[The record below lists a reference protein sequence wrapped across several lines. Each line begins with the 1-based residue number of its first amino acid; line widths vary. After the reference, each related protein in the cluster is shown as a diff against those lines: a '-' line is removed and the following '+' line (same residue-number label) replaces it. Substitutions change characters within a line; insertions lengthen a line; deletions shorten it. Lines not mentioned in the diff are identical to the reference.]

1 MGAET
6 RAAEVAGQVA
16 EVVRR
21 VLGDRERVIWFGS
34 WPQGRA
40 IHGSD
45 IDIAIEAGGPIPL
58 ALFAEL
64 REAVENL
71 PTLHSMDLVDLRLAD
86 QRLRDEILAHGIPL

>member
-6 RAAEVAGQVA
+6 RAAEVASQVA

-21 VLGDRERVIWFGS
+21 VLGDRVLVLWFGS

-40 IHGSD
+40 IQGSD
-45 IDIAIEAGGPIPL
+45 IDIAIEADGPIPP
-58 ALFAEL
+58 ALFAQL
-64 REAVENL
+64 REAVEDL

-86 QRLRDEILAHGIPL
+86 RRLRDEILAHGVPL